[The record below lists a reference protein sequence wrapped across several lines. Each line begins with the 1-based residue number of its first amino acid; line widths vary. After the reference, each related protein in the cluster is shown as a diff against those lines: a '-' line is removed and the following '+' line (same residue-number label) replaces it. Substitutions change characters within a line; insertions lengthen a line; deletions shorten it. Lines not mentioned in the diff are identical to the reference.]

1 MIKKLIIL
9 VLTAIVSL
17 PVFSQITAGTV
28 KLSLGV
34 GNVPYIGQ
42 LSAYYQG
49 SSAYTPPTYV
59 TNYSSTSNS
68 LTNMVGLQAKYFVS
82 EALAVKF
89 MGGGYTSITPGKLDA
104 PGVISPGGYD
114 PQTDVPTYNEVMEVR
129 NNTYMTIFGAD
140 FYTTRKNTSL
150 YGGVEGAFRY
160 SNASTESVLEYS
172 AGASVLE
179 AWSYHGA
186 ITLGGEYNS
195 DGGFFVGVEVRP
207 FLCSYTG
214 TTIQPIPGSSKQS
227 ENLTF
232 GFFTYPMLHIGVNF

>member
-17 PVFSQITAGTV
+17 PAFSQITSGTV

-42 LSAYYQG
+42 LYAYNQT
-49 SSAYTPPTYV
+49 SSGHTPPTYG
-59 TNYSSTSNS
+59 TNFTSTSNS
-68 LTNMVGLQAKYFVS
+68 LINMAGMQVKFFVS

-89 MGGGYTSITPGKLDA
+89 LGGGYSSITPGKLDA
-104 PGVISPGGYD
+104 PGTSTAGFDPLYD
-114 PQTDVPTYNEVMEVR
+114 IPTYYEVQEVR
-129 NNTYMTIFGAD
+129 NNTYMTVLGAD

-150 YGGVEGAFRY
+150 YGGVEGGFRY
-160 SNASTESVLEYS
+160 SNASTESVLETS
-172 AGASVLE
+172 AGASVIE

-186 ITLGGEYNS
+186 ITLGGEYNA
-195 DGGFFVGVEVRP
+195 DGGFFFGVEVRP

-214 TTIQPIPGSSKQS
+214 TTIQPVPSSAKQS

-232 GFFTYPMLHIGVNF
+232 GFFTYPMIHIGVNF